1 MKRKKDI
8 EMKKTKMLVFLLVS
22 SLLVLSACS
31 NGASSPN
38 NAAAASPNNSAKKQK
53 VTIIQSTIGFLFSAI
68 YVAQGKGF
76 FEEEGLD
83 VEVSIAGG
91 SPKVIS
97 AVAGGGAQ
105 IGATGLSVV
114 MDVNEKGQNI
124 QAFASLINQYASNIV
139 IRKDVATKLGIN
151 ENSPIDQKIKALK
164 GLTIGINTPGSG
176 NDKLV
181 RYLLKSQNIN
191 PDKEVN
197 LVPLGN
203 AEAFLPAFTNNQIQA
218 LCFSSPTSDT
228 AAATDNGM
236 MLINLSKGEIKELD
250 GFSHS
255 VLLAKQDFI
264 NKNPELMQKVTN
276 AIGKAEKYIAQ
287 DKAGAKE
294 ILRKSFSDL
303 DSKVFDVAFENN
315 YGAFAKSPVITK
327 KGYDMNIT
335 FEGINTPFEKVV
347 VNKFADEF
355 K

>member
-1 MKRKKDI
+1 
-8 EMKKTKMLVFLLVS
+8 MLMSGILL
-22 SLLVLSACS
+22 LSACGNAPS
-31 NGASSPN
+31 KTNSLPN
-38 NAAAASPNNSAKKQK
+38 NTPVSSSSLSTKKEK
-53 VTIIQSTIGFLFSAI
+53 VTLVQSTAGFLFSAI
-68 YVAQGKGF
+68 YVAKGKGF

-83 VEVSIAGG
+83 VEVTVAGG

-114 MDVNEKGQNI
+114 MDVNGKGQNI

-139 IRKDVATKLGIN
+139 IRKDVAAKLGIH

-164 GLTIGINTPGSG
+164 GLSIGINTPGSG

-191 PDKEVN
+191 PDKDVN

-203 AEAFLPAFTNNQIQA
+203 AEAFFPAFANNQIQA
-218 LCFSSPTSDT
+218 FCFSSPTSDT
-228 AAATDNGM
+228 AASSDFGM
-236 MLINLSKGEIKELD
+236 MLINLSKGEVKELD

-264 NKNPELMQKVTN
+264 TKNPELLQKLTN
-276 AIGKAEKYIAQ
+276 AIGKAEKYIAE

-303 DSKVFDVAFENN
+303 DAKVFDVAFENN
-315 YGAFAKSPVITK
+315 YGAFAKKPAITK
-327 KGYDMNIT
+327 KGYEMNAT
-335 FEGINTPFEKVV
+335 FEGIDIPFDKVV
-347 VNKFADEF
+347 VNKFADAV

>member
-1 MKRKKDI
+1 
-8 EMKKTKMLVFLLVS
+8 MKKMKIFGAILLCS
-22 SLLVLSACS
+22 ALLLSACGNKAANS
-31 NGASSPN
+31 PVAGAAGSSAEPG
-38 NAAAASPNNSAKKQK
+38 KKQK
-53 VTIIQSTIGFLFSAI
+53 VTLVQSTVGFLFSAI
-68 YVAQGKGF
+68 YIAKGKGF

-97 AVAGGGAQ
+97 AIAGGGAQ

-139 IRKDVATKLGIN
+139 IRKDVAAKLGIN

-181 RYLLKSQNIN
+181 RYLLKSQNLN
-191 PDKEVN
+191 PDKDVT

-218 LCFSSPTSDT
+218 FCFSSPTSDT

-264 NKNPELMQKVTN
+264 NKNPELLQKVTN
-276 AIGKAEKYIAQ
+276 AIGKAEKFIAE

-303 DSKVFDVAFENN
+303 DPKVFDIAFENN
-315 YGAFAKSPVITK
+315 YSAFAKSPVISK
-327 KGYDMNIT
+327 KGYDMNVT
-335 FEGINTPFEKVV
+335 FEGINVPFEKVV
-347 VNKFADEF
+347 VNKFAEAF